1 MGFAELIEQLNE
13 LPAEKQ
19 AEVIDFAH
27 FVAQKYRNMN
37 MEKTLG
43 ESSLAEFFVNG
54 IVPGFQPMSREE
66 ANAR

>member
-13 LPAEKQ
+13 LPADKQ

-37 MEKTLG
+37 TGKTLG
-43 ESSLAEFFVNG
+43 ESSLAEFLVNG
-54 IVPGFQPMSREE
+54 VVPGFQPMNREE

>member
-66 ANAR
+66 AHAR